1 MKQRITFRLLEFKKI
16 ARWLDKNF
24 PAPLSYFCKGW
35 LYAFETAY
43 IDAKVTSA
51 LERAIAPHRASQ
63 ASLTAFTH
71 TSEPSEVEGLDI
83 IQSKL
88 NETMPEVR
96 ADEGND

>member
-1 MKQRITFRLLEFKKI
+1 MKQRIQFRLLEFKKI

-63 ASLTAFTH
+63 APLTRFKQT
-71 TSEPSEVEGLDI
+71 TQPSEVEGLDI
-83 IQSKL
+83 IETKL
-88 NETMPEVR
+88 DVSHAR
-96 ADEGND
+96 KREGGK